1 MDIKTIRQP
10 IKSEMLVFQQA
21 FSDALKTDNPL
32 LASIHEFILERTGKL
47 LRPTITLLVAKLCG
61 TINETTINSALS
73 LELLHNASLIHDDVV
88 DETMERR
95 GKPSINARWNNKAAV
110 LSGDYM
116 LSNSLLYAT
125 KTKNLRIL
133 DIISNIG
140 VFLADGELLQLIN
153 TQKSKMN
160 EEDYFDI
167 IRKKTAVLFASSAMI
182 GAISVNAD
190 EKAVK
195 ALGEFG
201 ENLGIC
207 FQLRDDVF
215 DYYEDLNIGKPTGN
229 DIREGKVTLPLLYA
243 LRNSNDS
250 KKIEITNWINYND
263 FSAENIKA
271 IIQFTHENGGIEYA
285 EKQMEH
291 YKNKAIGLLNDFAD
305 SDVKQSLIQCA
316 EFAIKR
322 EL

>member
-1 MDIKTIRQP
+1 MDIKTIRRP

-61 TINETTINSALS
+61 TINEITINSALS

-116 LSNSLLYAT
+116 LSNSLLHAT

-190 EKAVK
+190 EKAVN

>member
-1 MDIKTIRQP
+1 MDIKTIRRP